1 MTVAGPALS
10 LAIAD
15 KPRPPLVGS
24 DKQRP
29 VPTSNIMMTIM
40 KLGQDTSASY
50 WLRWLVLM
58 LVLILPASAAAA
70 AHHRCPP
77 GSEWVKAH
85 RNPVGH
91 WIKGHCFITRPLSVP
106 RHLPP

>member
-1 MTVAGPALS
+1 MAQTIGGVLALVLVLS
-10 LAIAD
+10 L
-15 KPRPPLVGS
+15 
-24 DKQRP
+24 P
-29 VPTSNIMMTIM
+29 V
-40 KLGQDTSASY
+40 SAT
-50 WLRWLVLM
+50 
-58 LVLILPASAAAA
+58 AA

-85 RNPVGH
+85 RNPVVH

>member
-1 MTVAGPALS
+1 VGGRRTEIQGSSSSYRAL
-10 LAIAD
+10 A
-15 KPRPPLVGS
+15 LV
-24 DKQRP
+24 
-29 VPTSNIMMTIM
+29 I
-40 KLGQDTSASY
+40 
-50 WLRWLVLM
+50 VLS
-58 LVLILPASAAAA
+58 LPASATAA

-106 RHLPP
+106 RNLPP

>member
-1 MTVAGPALS
+1 MGQTIGGALALVLVLS
-10 LAIAD
+10 L
-15 KPRPPLVGS
+15 
-24 DKQRP
+24 P
-29 VPTSNIMMTIM
+29 V
-40 KLGQDTSASY
+40 SAT
-50 WLRWLVLM
+50 
-58 LVLILPASAAAA
+58 AA
-70 AHHRCPP
+70 AHHRCPA

>member
-1 MTVAGPALS
+1 MAQTIGGALALVFVLS
-10 LAIAD
+10 L
-15 KPRPPLVGS
+15 
-24 DKQRP
+24 P
-29 VPTSNIMMTIM
+29 V
-40 KLGQDTSASY
+40 SAN
-50 WLRWLVLM
+50 
-58 LVLILPASAAAA
+58 AA